1 MWDVIINYKVS
12 SGQQK
17 HKLFFPFYIMQLSRA
32 QKYGTMKV
40 SNQYKWHCND
50 DSYSVPL
57 FNVFA
62 LFDAMQTFIAQR
74 TAAEY

>member
-1 MWDVIINYKVS
+1 M
-12 SGQQK
+12 
-17 HKLFFPFYIMQLSRA
+17 MQLSRA

-40 SNQYKWHCND
+40 SKQYKWRCND